1 METKTIFFNAADI
14 RSLIADAV
22 KARYRSPLLSELDDP
37 RIHNGGVVKR
47 DAKGEVDVRS
57 IDYSAVP
64 PRLWLVKDS
73 SGIYMLSNAKPELSS
88 IVADPAFARA
98 EAQSTAPVISQADAD
113 RLLGK
118 SRVWLALPTELL
130 SSPAWRTEGAIAVE
144 ISHKKV
150 SLLERMRR
158 RLVEAFQPGETVPTA
173 FISINR

>member
-1 METKTIFFNAADI
+1 METKTIFFDAAEV

-22 KARYRSPLLSELDDP
+22 KAPYRSPLLSELDDP
-37 RIHNGGVVKR
+37 RIHTGGVVKR

-73 SGIYMLSNAKPELSS
+73 SGIYMLSNAKPGLSS
-88 IVADPAFARA
+88 IVTDPAFARA
-98 EAQSTAPVISQADAD
+98 EARSNAPAIGQADAD

-130 SSPAWRTEGAIAVE
+130 SGPAWRAEGAIAVE
-144 ISHKKV
+144 ISDKKV
-150 SLLERMRR
+150 PFLERIRR
-158 RLVEAFQPGETVPTA
+158 RLVEVFQPGETVPTA
-173 FISINR
+173 FVSTNR